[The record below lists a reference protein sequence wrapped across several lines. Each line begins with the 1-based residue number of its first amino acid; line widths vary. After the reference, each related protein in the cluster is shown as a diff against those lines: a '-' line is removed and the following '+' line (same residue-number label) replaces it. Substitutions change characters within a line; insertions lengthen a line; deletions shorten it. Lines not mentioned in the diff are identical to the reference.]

1 MEKAK
6 AYRKIGG
13 LEVKDMYYKIV
24 TIENYVNQ
32 RISELK
38 EVDSE
43 FGEHYWALR
52 EMKKLQEKIKEI
64 I

>member
-1 MEKAK
+1 
-6 AYRKIGG
+6 
-13 LEVKDMYYKIV
+13 MYYKIV
-24 TIENYVNQ
+24 SIENYVNQ
-32 RISELK
+32 RISQLE

-52 EMKKLQEKIKEI
+52 ELERLKEKLKEI

>member
-1 MEKAK
+1 
-6 AYRKIGG
+6 
-13 LEVKDMYYKIV
+13 VKDMYYKIV